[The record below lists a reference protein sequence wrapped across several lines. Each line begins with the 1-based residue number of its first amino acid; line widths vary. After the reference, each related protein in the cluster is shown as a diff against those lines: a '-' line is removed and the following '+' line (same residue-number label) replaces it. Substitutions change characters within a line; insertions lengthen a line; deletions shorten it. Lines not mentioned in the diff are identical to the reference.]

1 MGSHSNARLPG
12 CAEEAGRVDA
22 RLGTLE
28 GVMRGVSPR
37 LDALRD
43 DIGAVREQLR
53 ALQVRSSVWSA
64 VGSALPVVIA
74 IAMALLMKLW
84 R

>member
-1 MGSHSNARLPG
+1 
-12 CAEEAGRVDA
+12 
-22 RLGTLE
+22 
-28 GVMRGVSPR
+28 MRGVSPK
-37 LDALRD
+37 LDGLRD